1 MLTFYHYLLG
11 GFMAVS
17 CVTGALLTPSLQAM
31 SYEQLEVSSLGRSLE
46 QSNENSQ
53 EGTID
58 IAYRGSGRLDN
69 SPEQSQKSAEVTRT
83 ETTANGDEGSFL
95 MSHRG
100 SGRIVPSTTPTRL

>member
-17 CVTGALLTPSLQAM
+17 CVAGGLLAPSLQAT
-31 SYEQLEVSSLGRSLE
+31 SYEQLEVSSLGQSLE
-46 QSNENSQ
+46 QSNESNQ
-53 EGTID
+53 EDAID

-69 SPEQSQKSAEVTRT
+69 SPERSQKSAGVTRT
-83 ETTANGDEGSFL
+83 EMVANGDDSSFL

-100 SGRIVPSTTPTRL
+100 SGRVVPSTMPTRL